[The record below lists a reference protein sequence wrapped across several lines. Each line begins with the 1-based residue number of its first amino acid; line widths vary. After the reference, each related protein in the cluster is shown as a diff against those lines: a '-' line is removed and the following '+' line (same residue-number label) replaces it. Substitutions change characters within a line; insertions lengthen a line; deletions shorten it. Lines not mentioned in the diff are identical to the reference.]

1 MLKKNNNVR
10 QSNFEVMRIISMLFV
25 VMWHLILHGGLYEVG
40 GTVKFVLEF
49 FVLFGVVHINSFVL
63 VAGYFQYNKE
73 FSLRKFLK
81 IVILT
86 WFYKVLFV
94 LLFYFLGLADITKVE
109 LLKELLPIDFRDY
122 WYINCYLLLYLLTPW
137 LNKLIRC
144 MSQKEYRKLLIV
156 GFVVFSIIPLVT
168 NQGTVAN
175 NGYTIVH
182 FMYMYLI
189 GAYLRKYPIDKNV
202 HFINYSKN
210 KKQILFLAISL
221 FCLIFNFMTLQFSHS
236 LVVMDNSLLREI
248 GSYLFNNNRLYSNPV
263 VIVQSIFYFLYFST
277 LEIKNSKIN
286 FVSRVVLDVYLIHE
300 NYYMIFY
307 IYEVLQTKIWG
318 QFGLYNLILLVIM
331 WTLIIFIACILLG
344 LIRDFIFDFVGR
356 RRLFVKTQDKFY
368 NYLERF

>member
-1 MLKKNNNVR
+1 
-10 QSNFEVMRIISMLFV
+10 
-25 VMWHLILHGGLYEVG
+25 
-40 GTVKFVLEF
+40 
-49 FVLFGVVHINSFVL
+49 
-63 VAGYFQYNKE
+63 
-73 FSLRKFLK
+73 
-81 IVILT
+81 
-86 WFYKVLFV
+86 
-94 LLFYFLGLADITKVE
+94 
-109 LLKELLPIDFRDY
+109 
-122 WYINCYLLLYLLTPW
+122 
-137 LNKLIRC
+137 
-144 MSQKEYRKLLIV
+144 
-156 GFVVFSIIPLVT
+156 
-168 NQGTVAN
+168 
-175 NGYTIVH
+175 
-182 FMYMYLI
+182 MYMYLI